1 MSNEWYDLYQITVL
15 IVDDDS
21 INRIVAST
29 ALKQCTLL
37 EAKNGQM
44 ALDVLAEHDEIDV
57 VLLDVMMPGIDGYE
71 ICKRIKANPR
81 WRFIP
86 VIMLTAL
93 NDVES
98 RVSALSAGA
107 DDFISKPFNI
117 LELRARVYTSARAK
131 RYFDQL
137 EDTKNILFTLANV
150 VESKDAYTNGHL
162 QRIADMTNTFCR
174 ALHLSPR
181 EEQFIHYGG
190 LLHDIG
196 KVAISDAILTKPARL
211 SAAEFEII
219 KTHPV
224 IGSNIV
230 SSLRMGKQVS
240 PIVRG
245 HHERWNG
252 TGYPDQLKGE
262 EIPLGARVI
271 GICDVFDA
279 LTTDRPYRQKI
290 THREALAYIQEQAG
304 IHFDAHLVTVFGEF
318 MKPMI

>member
-1 MSNEWYDLYQITVL
+1 MSNEGYDLYQITVL

-21 INRIVAST
+21 INRLVAST

-37 EAKNGQM
+37 EAKNGLM
-44 ALDVLAEHDEIDV
+44 ALDVLAVHEEIDV

-162 QRIADMTNTFCR
+162 QRIADMTTTFCR
-174 ALHLSPR
+174 ALHVSPR
-181 EEQFIHYGG
+181 EEQIIHYGG

-196 KVAISDAILTKPARL
+196 KVGISDAILTKPARL
-211 SAAEFEII
+211 SATEFEII

-230 SSLRMGKQVS
+230 SSLRMGKQVG

-279 LTTDRPYRQKI
+279 LTTDRPYRLKI
-290 THREALAYIQEQAG
+290 TYREALDYINEQAG
-304 IHFDAHLVTVFGEF
+304 IHFDAALVKVFNEF
-318 MKPMI
+318 MQEVI